1 MASNISETN
10 ILPTAQTNWT
20 DRINWLYPTL
30 ALAIFLCFFKLG
42 STPIEQWDEA
52 HTGINAIEML
62 QTGDYI
68 NLHYG
73 GAPDRIRAKPPF
85 VIWMVSTNFSLFGY
99 NAFSLRLHSAIAGV
113 FIFFFLFKIVN
124 LYRSSLFAFGV
135 CLMLFSVQAVIGYH
149 VTRTGDFDAVLIAF
163 LFAGLYYFLRYLDF
177 MRYHDIYKAAIL
189 WGLAFFTKGLAFAI
203 LFPGLLVYL
212 LLDGRLLHVLRLRE
226 VYKAIGILLLFPI
239 CWYIVIYFFGYQADD
254 PGGSGRNAFERMFLY
269 DIVDRFTQHEFEGK
283 QKSADPLFLWHV
295 LRENFR
301 HWDLVFYAVLLGG
314 IIRKILTG
322 LPNWEPLRYRFT
334 ILSICI
340 WVPPAIFLA
349 LGNNSKYWYFA
360 PAIPF
365 VAATAMSG
373 IWWLYK
379 QFPKIVMGGFLLFWL
394 FCMYYRYL
402 GPKPQPTEGS
412 MPEEIY
418 TQVVHRQ
425 AEKLAGEEKIYQVG
439 PWPDQ
444 RVLLDLYFANP
455 NVTYASTEEALSDP
469 AGNISVFIRREA
481 WEKQQERFVD
491 FAIMDEDE
499 FYLILEKN

>member
-68 NLHYG
+68 NLYFG
-73 GAPDRIRAKPPF
+73 GEPDRIRAKPPF
-85 VIWMVSTNFSLFGY
+85 VIWMVSTNFALFGY

-124 LYRSSLFAFGV
+124 LYRSPLFAFGV
-135 CLMLFSVQAVIGYH
+135 CLMLFSVRAIIGFH

-177 MRYHDIYKAAIL
+177 MRYHDIYKAAVL
-189 WGLAFFTKGLAFAI
+189 WGLAFFTKGPAFGL
-203 LFPGLLVYL
+203 LFPGLLLYL

-239 CWYIVIYFFGYQADD
+239 CWYAVIYFFGHQLDD
-254 PGGSGRNAFERMFLY
+254 PVVSGRNAFERMFLY
-269 DIVDRFTQHEFEGK
+269 DIVDRFTQQEFEGK
-283 QKSADPLFLWHV
+283 QESADPLFLWHV

-301 HWDLVFYAVLLGG
+301 YWDLVFYAVLLGG

-340 WVPPAIFLA
+340 WVPLAIFLA
-349 LGNNSKYWYFA
+349 LGTNSKYWYFA
-360 PAIPF
+360 PAVPF

-373 IWWLYK
+373 VWWLYK
-379 QFPKIVMGGFLLFWL
+379 QYPKIVVGSFLLFWL

-412 MPEEIY
+412 MPDEIY

-425 AEKLAGEEKIYQVG
+425 TEKLAGEEKIYQVG
-439 PWPDQ
+439 PWPEQ

-455 NVTYASTEEALSDP
+455 NVIYASTEEALSDP
-469 AGNISVFIRREA
+469 VGNISVFIRRET